1 MIKASK
7 TKGEM
12 LMNKQKTGEM
22 IRQARMQRGYTQ
34 NELGNLLGVS
44 NKAISRWE
52 NGVSQS

>member
-1 MIKASK
+1 
-7 TKGEM
+7 
-12 LMNKQKTGEM
+12 MNKQKTGEM

-52 NGVSQS
+52 NGGSLR